1 MSLRI
6 SFLLR
11 RGWTPLKA
19 PGVSRAYWVD
29 PHNEKRVLLL
39 GQAYT
44 LQMERESRAL
54 SWQTG
59 TNKKQ
64 RTVHGKPR

>member
-1 MSLRI
+1 MSPRI

-39 GQAYT
+39 GQAFV
-44 LQMERESRAL
+44 LQMQRESRVHQAV
-54 SWQTG
+54 TG
-59 TNKKQ
+59 MNKHQ
-64 RTVHGKPR
+64 RSVFGKR